1 MKLEAFY
8 YQESNVKRIAKKLL
22 GKVLITRI
30 NNSLTSGII
39 VETEAYSY
47 KEKGCHAYNNLR
59 TNRTEVMF
67 RAGGVAYVYL
77 CYGIHHLFNIVTN
90 KEEKAEAVL
99 IRALEPLEGQNTM
112 KKRMNYSSVNKL
124 TSGPGKLTKA
134 LGIDRTLDG
143 KSLSNDKIWLEDR
156 GIIIAKNQIISTKRV
171 GIDYAEEDAKL
182 PWRFYIKDNT
192 WISRP

>member
-1 MKLEAFY
+1 LKLEAFY
-8 YQESNVKRIAKKLL
+8 YQENNVQRIAKKLL

-112 KKRMNYSSVNKL
+112 KERMKYSSINKI
-124 TSGPGKLTKA
+124 TSGPGKLTKS
-134 LGIDRTLDG
+134 LGIDRTLNG
-143 KSLSNDKIWLEDR
+143 KSLTNGNIWLEDR

-171 GIDYAEEDAKL
+171 GIDYAEEDVDL
-182 PWRFYIKDNT
+182 CWRFYIKNNT